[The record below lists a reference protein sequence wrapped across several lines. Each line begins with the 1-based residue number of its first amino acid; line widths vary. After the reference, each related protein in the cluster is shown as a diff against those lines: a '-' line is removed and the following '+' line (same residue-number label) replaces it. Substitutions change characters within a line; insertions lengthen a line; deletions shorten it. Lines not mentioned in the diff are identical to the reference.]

1 MLQGVAWVYLAFQEK
16 RSRPGGK
23 ARGRGCGPP
32 TDIPEVGTVMG
43 PHILMRG
50 LPTSPNEP
58 AGICSHGKGRGLRP
72 LPEESDSSSASPSS
86 YYSKHSQEVCFR
98 MSGRGSWKRAEFGRV
113 WKSQSVTTSEK
124 RHAEPIA
131 EATRRLPTSLFWGR
145 ASSVSHRRH

>member
-1 MLQGVAWVYLAFQEK
+1 
-16 RSRPGGK
+16 
-23 ARGRGCGPP
+23 
-32 TDIPEVGTVMG
+32 MG

-98 MSGRGSWKRAEFGRV
+98 MSGRGERKRAMSHSDG
-113 WKSQSVTTSEK
+113 TSPVPYFIWSRGK
-124 RHAEPIA
+124 AQALPIA
-131 EATRRLPTSLFWGR
+131 TMLKT
-145 ASSVSHRRH
+145 